1 LNHLTH
7 YWTADDAA
15 IARAAAILRA
25 GGLVAFPTET
35 VYGLGANALDPTAV
49 AGIYQAK
56 GRPSNNPLI
65 VHVNDDV
72 SARSLAAA
80 WPASAAALTAAFW
93 PGPLTLVLP
102 RSERV
107 PDIVTGG
114 GPTVALR
121 SPAHPVARALIEVA
135 GMPIAAPSANRS
147 SELSPTRAEHVRAG
161 LDGRIDAILDGG
173 PTTAGIESTVVDL
186 SGIVPRLLRPGPIPL
201 AMLEALVGPFAMFD
215 HSSGGPL
222 PSPGMLERH
231 YSPHTPLLCLESIDV
246 EMLMG
251 RNIGAIVPAPTG
263 VSGVIERVIIPT
275 PEAYAERLYDLLHE
289 LDGLG
294 LDGIVAW
301 MPPDRP
307 EWLALRDRLRRA
319 SFGS

>member
-1 LNHLTH
+1 MNHLTH
-7 YWTADDAA
+7 DWTADDAA

-215 HSSGGPL
+215 PSSSGPL

-231 YSPHTPLLCLESIDV
+231 YSPHTTLLCLESIDV